1 MYPFN
6 IVLVNGMPYQ
16 CQKSK
21 ITLHRPLSERHDLVG
36 LLMQDLEEYALL
48 EVKKASPLSAIVK
61 GELIKI
67 SKNGLIP
74 AVECIADNGDSIA
87 GDFLIE
93 SMKAHKKGL
102 VSFTAK
108 LVGQITYTPS
118 QYQKGRD

>member
-1 MYPFN
+1 MYNFN

-21 ITLHRPLSERHDLVG
+21 ITLHRPLSERHDLG
-36 LLMQDLEEYALL
+36 FLCEPEYALL
-48 EVKKASPLSAIVK
+48 EVKKASPLSAMAK
-61 GELIKI
+61 GGLIET
-67 SKNGLIP
+67 SKNGLIS
-74 AVECIADNGDSIA
+74 AVECIVDNGDSIA

-108 LVGQITYTPS
+108 SSGQITYTAS
-118 QYQKGRD
+118 QYQKGRG